1 MSRGRL
7 TRVIVPSYGRYE
19 FLGTLFAIALL
30 QKETVLSL
38 NICSVFWKQL
48 VQQQADD
55 SDLAAFDEMVC
66 HSLKKIEKIDEEAR
80 MHACMRSS
88 AIADVYS

>member
-1 MSRGRL
+1 MIG
-7 TRVIVPSYGRYE
+7 V
-19 FLGTLFAIALL
+19 FMAMALL
-30 QKETVLSL
+30 QKETVISLSL
-38 NICSVFWKQL
+38 CSVFWKQL

-80 MHACMRSS
+80 MHACIMH
-88 AIADVYS
+88 A